1 VKSLQPWRDSLEDH
15 NKLEDID
22 KDFTKEYVD
31 KLVDEIFAEIGKTN
45 NDVSEECLSKLVV
58 SFQNHINKAT
68 MIVHLLPDG
77 TAKQSIK
84 ATLRKFFEQEEKVG
98 FMPLLRVGI
107 KK

>member
-1 VKSLQPWRDSLEDH
+1 MEDH

-22 KDFTKEYVD
+22 KDFTEDYVVALMKEI
-31 KLVDEIFAEIGKTN
+31 ESEIGTSEVPN
-45 NDVSEECLSKLVV
+45 TEAEVEVSESYLSQLIV
-58 SFQNHINKAT
+58 SFQNHINKAIL
-68 MIVHLLPDG
+68 IVHLLPDG

-84 ATLRKFFEQEEKVG
+84 ATLKKFFEQEEKVG